1 MSSDVARD
9 RRSGTMVYHV
19 PFVLNEKATSASG
32 IRPVK
37 MRKAFEAIGFGVLE
51 VSGPYPQRR
60 KQMAEI
66 LKQAKSGLKID
77 FVYSEAATA
86 PTGLSEG
93 FTPFTSLTRDISFLR
108 KLRGLGVPV
117 GLFYRDIYW
126 QFDEYLERVKQPLA
140 GILRWRHKADLKGYE
155 TAVDRIYLP
164 SMRMASYLPPKNAE
178 KCASLPPGAT
188 IVDSAQPDLKKG
200 VSLFYVGGVGNYYLM
215 HETVRGVEQARRARL
230 TICTREA
237 EWREMRS
244 AYEDVIGDSVT
255 VVHRSGTGLEPLYDD
270 AHIGSL
276 LMEPITYRD
285 FAAPLKLYE
294 YLGHGKPVIATTGSL
309 AGELIQE
316 HGFGWVLDYDAD
328 ALSSLLNRIE
338 EDPEILSAAISRAQ
352 QVRHS
357 HTWEARAAQ
366 VRDDLCGLV
375 K

>member
-1 MSSDVARD
+1 MASYDDGHTRT
-9 RRSGTMVYHV
+9 GTMVYHV
-19 PFVLNEKATSASG
+19 PFVLNQKATSASG

-37 MRKAFEAIGFGVLE
+37 MRNAFEAIGLRVLE

-60 KQMAEI
+60 KQIAQI

-77 FVYSEAATA
+77 FVYSEAATS

-93 FTPFTSLTRDISFLR
+93 ITPFTSLTRDMSFLR
-108 KLRGLGVPV
+108 KLRGLGIPV

-140 GILRWRHKADLKGYE
+140 GFLRWRYKADLKGYE

-164 SMRMASYLPPKNAE
+164 SMRMASYLLPKNAA
-178 KCASLPPGAT
+178 KCAALPPGAT
-188 IVDSAQPDLKKG
+188 LVDSETPDLERG
-200 VSLFYVGGVGNYYLM
+200 VSLFYVGGVGNYYRM
-215 HETVRGVEQARRARL
+215 HETVRGVEQAQAARL

-244 AYEDVIGDSVT
+244 SYEDVIGDSVT
-255 VVHRSGTGLEPLYDD
+255 VVHRSGADLEPLYDD

-276 LMEPITYRD
+276 LMEPIAYRD

-309 AGELIQE
+309 AGEFVQE
-316 HGFGWVLDYDAD
+316 HGFGWVLDYDAE
-328 ALSSLLNRIE
+328 ALASLLNRIE
-338 EDPEILSAAISRAQ
+338 ADPGILSAATARAKQ
-352 QVRHS
+352 MRHS
-357 HTWEARAAQ
+357 HTWEARAAE
-366 VRDDLCGLV
+366 VHDDLCGLAR
-375 K
+375 